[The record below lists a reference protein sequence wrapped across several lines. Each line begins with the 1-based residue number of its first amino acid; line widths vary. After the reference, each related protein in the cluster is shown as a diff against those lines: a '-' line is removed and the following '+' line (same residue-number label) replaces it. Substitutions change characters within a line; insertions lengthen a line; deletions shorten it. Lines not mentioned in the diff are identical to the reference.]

1 MAIVILQGDVVV
13 GYNTIITK
21 AECMLPCVEVNEIP
35 DLPSGAITRYI
46 DGQFVTE
53 PIPAAPPSEVEQLKS
68 QLTRAE
74 QANAEN
80 SETIQQLLE
89 TLIDLGVI

>member
-1 MAIVILQGDVVV
+1 VLLSNGVVI
-13 GYNTIITK
+13 GYNTLITK
-21 AECMLPCVEVNEIP
+21 EECLHECVEVNEIP
-35 DLPSGAITRYI
+35 ELPDGTITRYI

-53 PIPAAPPSEVEQLKS
+53 PIPPSPPSEVEQLKT